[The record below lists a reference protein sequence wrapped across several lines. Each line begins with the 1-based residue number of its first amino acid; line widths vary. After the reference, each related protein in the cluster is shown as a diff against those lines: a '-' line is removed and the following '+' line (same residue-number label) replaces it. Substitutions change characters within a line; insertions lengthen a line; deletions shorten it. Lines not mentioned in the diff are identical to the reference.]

1 MNQQKIGKFI
11 YENRKKKELTQNEL
25 SKKLKVSN
33 HTISNWENGK
43 SMPSYDLLIPLT
55 KELDITISELINGE
69 YDTNKEEPNK
79 VVEKTINFLKQI
91 DKDKKKKYRRIG
103 IILIT
108 LGFIIKILSMMFIHH
123 FWDYD
128 NYYIILSYIIT
139 IIGISYLF
147 HEEKVKN
154 ILSKTIVG
162 SIITL
167 LLFTSIDI
175 AEIKIFDVPPRY
187 FNTRDGYTNYIGEY
201 YALVYYTTPLY
212 DVYGC
217 VYEYK
222 INPDAY
228 PKTNYKI
235 VPKTKNHNMK
245 ELAEKYC
252 KKK

>member
-1 MNQQKIGKFI
+1 MNQEKIGKFI
-11 YENRKKKELTQNEL
+11 SESRKKQNLTQNEL
-25 SKKLKVSN
+25 AKKLKISN
-33 HTISNWENGK
+33 HTISKWENGK
-43 SMPSYDLLIPLT
+43 TMPSYELLIPLT

-69 YDTNKEEPNK
+69 HDNNNEEPNK

-91 DKDKKKKYRRIG
+91 DKNKKKKYQNIG
-103 IILIT
+103 TLLILI
-108 LGFIIKILSMMFIHH
+108 GFIIKILSMILIHH

-128 NYYIILSYIIT
+128 NYYIILSYIVT

-147 HEEKVKN
+147 HEEKVKK
-154 ILSKTIVG
+154 ILLKTITG
-162 SIITL
+162 ALITL

-187 FNTRDGYTNYIGEY
+187 FTTNSGTSNFIGEF
-201 YALVYYTTPLY
+201 YALHYYKTPLY

-228 PKTNYKI
+228 PKINYKI
-235 VPKTKNHNMK
+235 VPKTKNNNMV
-245 ELAEKYC
+245 ELGEKYC

>member
-1 MNQQKIGKFI
+1 MNQEKIGKFI
-11 YENRKKKELTQNEL
+11 YENRKNKNLTQNEL
-25 SKKLKVSN
+25 AKKLKISN

-43 SMPSYDLLIPLT
+43 TMPSYELLIPLT
-55 KELDITISELINGE
+55 KELDITLSELINGE
-69 YDTNKEEPNK
+69 YESNVEEPNK
-79 VVEKTINFLKQI
+79 VVEKTLNFLKQI
-91 DKDKKKKYRRIG
+91 DKDKKKKYRNIG

-108 LGFIIKILSMMFIHH
+108 LGFLIKILSMIFIHH

-128 NYYIILSYIIT
+128 NYYIILSYIVT

-154 ILSKTIVG
+154 ILLKTMVG

-187 FNTRDGYTNYIGEY
+187 FTTNSGTSNFIGEY
-201 YALVYYTTPLY
+201 YSMHYYTTPLY

-235 VPKTKNHNMK
+235 VPKTKNKNMK